1 MITRSPIGV
10 IGAGSW
16 GTALAV
22 CLARNGHPVRL
33 WGHDP
38 AHSARLAAERR
49 NAEFLPGIDFPEKLT
64 ASNDLVRIADE
75 CDDLLIVVP
84 SEFFRA
90 TLVQLHGH
98 LHDASRIAWAT
109 KGLEEGSGKL
119 LHQIAAEELGADR
132 PLAVVSGPTFAMEV
146 ARGLPTALTVAS
158 ADPRFANDFAAALH
172 GGEMR
177 AYTATD
183 VIGVEVGGAIK
194 NILAIAA
201 GIADGL
207 GFGANARAALI
218 TRGLREIMRLGVHL
232 GGEAET
238 FMGLTGIGD
247 LVLTCTD
254 DQSRNRRFGLAI
266 GRGADVATARAG
278 IDQVVEGL
286 GTARVTHEL
295 ASRLGV
301 DMPIVEQV
309 YQVLWNGRRPEHAV
323 RSLFERDQKAEA
335 N

>member
-1 MITRSPIGV
+1 MSTRAPIGV
-10 IGAGSW
+10 VGAGSW

-22 CLARNGHPVRL
+22 CLARNGHAVRL
-33 WGHDP
+33 WGHEP
-38 AHSARLAAERR
+38 EHIARLNADRR
-49 NAEFLPGIDFPEKLT
+49 NQEFLPDIEFPTHLT
-64 ASNDLVRIADE
+64 AVTDLGQIASE
-75 CDDLLIVVP
+75 CTDLLIVVP

-90 TLVQLHGH
+90 VLSQLAHH
-98 LHDASRIAWAT
+98 LNDAHRVAWAT
-109 KGLEEGSGKL
+109 KGLEEDSGKL
-119 LHQIAAEELGADR
+119 LHQVAAEELGEQRA
-132 PLAVVSGPTFAMEV
+132 LAVVSGPTFAMEV

-158 ADPRFANDFAAALH
+158 SNSDFADDFAAALH

-177 AYTATD
+177 AYTASD
-183 VIGVEVGGAIK
+183 VTGVEVGGAVK

-218 TRGLREIMRLGVHL
+218 TRGLREIMRLGIHL
-232 GGEAET
+232 GGDAQT
-238 FMGLTGIGD
+238 FMGLTGMGD

-266 GRGADVATARAG
+266 GRGADVKAARTS

-286 GTARVTHEL
+286 GTTRIVRKL
-295 ASRLGV
+295 AAAQGV

-309 YQVLWNGRRPEHAV
+309 YQVLWNARRPADAV
-323 RSLFERDQKAEA
+323 RSLFEREQKPETG
-335 N
+335 